1 MWAWIYEDSPKLLC
15 WQEDVTEIMLN
26 NYFFKKQEAER
37 AKQQFGYFLNQERVL
52 LKSEGKRKT
61 TEIGTGK
68 TEAEDS
74 KYIPLEKEIEK
85 ALVADSSGQKANDK
99 IKHPQVR
106 NNQNRNMYY
115 WNENSYTV
123 RNFMYQNETY
133 VL

>member
-106 NNQNRNMYY
+106 K
-115 WNENSYTV
+115 
-123 RNFMYQNETY
+123 
-133 VL
+133 